1 MEKKKEFT
9 TVCDAR
15 LAGFEGF
22 YCSIWSPDDDVY
34 SYSVENDAEEDED
47 FTVDYKGYQNA
58 VCEKYTEVWEGW
70 MQQYIHEDIKLDF
83 LQVWQPRFYNY
94 VNDACEVRI
103 SLTRQAKKAIIE
115 KIINHRDKIAGW
127 IRDNHSNADGF
138 LTFWSNDI
146 DDWGGWVLFNTNAY
160 HQASYLAYMLY
171 YIVKAE
177 LEEEG
182 YTDDRPEIY
191 AYDKVHD
198 QVSVYSYIEDI
209 DKGKAA

>member
-1 MEKKKEFT
+1 MEKKKKFT
-9 TVCDAR
+9 TVCEAR
-15 LAGFEGF
+15 LASFEGF

-34 SYSVENDAEEDED
+34 NYSVEEGAEEDKD
-47 FTVDYKGYQNA
+47 FTVDYKGYQKA
-58 VCEKYTEVWEGW
+58 VCEKYTDVWEEW
-70 MQQYIHEDIKLDF
+70 MQEYIHEDIKLEF

-103 SLTRQAKKAIIE
+103 SLTHQAKKAIIE

-127 IRDNHSNADGF
+127 IKENHTSSSGF
-138 LTFWSNDI
+138 ISFLSNDI

-177 LEEEG
+177 LEAEG
-182 YTDDRPEIY
+182 YTDERPEIY
-191 AYDKVHD
+191 AYYKVSD
-198 QVSVYSYIEDI
+198 QVSTYNYIDDI

>member
-1 MEKKKEFT
+1 MEKKKKFT

-198 QVSVYSYIEDI
+198 QVSAYSYIEDI
-209 DKGKAA
+209 DNGKAA

>member
-1 MEKKKEFT
+1 MEKTKKFT

-22 YCSIWSPDDDVY
+22 YCSIWSPDDEVY
-34 SYSVENDAEEDED
+34 SYSVEEGAEEDKD

-58 VCEKYTEVWEGW
+58 VCEKYTDVWEEW
-70 MQQYIHEDIKLDF
+70 MQEYIHEDIKLEF

-94 VNDACEVRI
+94 VSDACEVRI

-127 IRDNHSNADGF
+127 IRENHSNTDGF

-146 DDWGGWVLFNTNAY
+146 DDWGGWVLFNTEAY
-160 HQASYLAYMLY
+160 HQANYLAYMLY

-177 LEEEG
+177 LDAEG
-182 YTDDRPEIY
+182 YTDERPEIY

>member
-1 MEKKKEFT
+1 MEKKKKFT

-160 HQASYLAYMLY
+160 HQECYLAYMLY

-198 QVSVYSYIEDI
+198 QVSAYSYIDDI

>member
-1 MEKKKEFT
+1 MEKTKKFT

-22 YCSIWSPDDDVY
+22 YCSIWSPDDDIY
-34 SYSVENDAEEDED
+34 YYGLENGFEEDKD
-47 FTVDYKGYQNA
+47 FTFDYKGYYKA
-58 VCEKYTEVWEGW
+58 ICEEYTEVWEGW

-103 SLTRQAKKAIIE
+103 SLTRQAKKAIIG

-127 IRDNHSNADGF
+127 IRENHSNTDGF

-146 DDWGGWVLFNTNAY
+146 DDWGGWVLFNTEAY
-160 HQASYLAYMLY
+160 HQSNYLAYMLY

-177 LEEEG
+177 LEAEG
-182 YTDDRPEIY
+182 YTDERPEIY
-191 AYDKVHD
+191 AYNKVHD
-198 QVSVYSYIEDI
+198 QVSAYSYIEDI

>member
-1 MEKKKEFT
+1 MEKKNKFT

-22 YCSIWSPDDDVY
+22 YCSIWSPDDDIY
-34 SYSVENDAEEDED
+34 YYGLENGFEEDKD
-47 FTVDYKGYQNA
+47 FTFDYKGYYKA
-58 VCEKYTEVWEGW
+58 ICEEYTEVWEGW
-70 MQQYIHEDIKLDF
+70 MQQYIHEDIKLEF

-127 IRDNHSNADGF
+127 IRENHSNTDGF

-146 DDWGGWVLFNTNAY
+146 DDWGGWVLFNTEAY

-177 LEEEG
+177 LEAEG
-182 YTDDRPEIY
+182 YTDERPEIY
-191 AYDKVHD
+191 AYNKVHD
-198 QVSVYSYIEDI
+198 KVSAYSYIEDI

>member
-1 MEKKKEFT
+1 MEKKKKFT
-9 TVCDAR
+9 TVCEAR
-15 LAGFEGF
+15 LASFEGF

-34 SYSVENDAEEDED
+34 NYSVEEGAEEDKN
-47 FTVDYKGYQNA
+47 FTVDYKGYQKA
-58 VCEKYTEVWEGW
+58 VCEKYTDVWEEW
-70 MQQYIHEDIKLDF
+70 MQEYIHEDIKLEF

-103 SLTRQAKKAIIE
+103 SLTHQAKKAIIE

-127 IRDNHSNADGF
+127 IKENHTSSSGF
-138 LTFWSNDI
+138 ISFLSNDI

-177 LEEEG
+177 LEAEG
-182 YTDDRPEIY
+182 YTDERPEIY
-191 AYDKVHD
+191 AYYKVSD
-198 QVSVYSYIEDI
+198 QVSTYNYIDDI

>member
-1 MEKKKEFT
+1 MEKKKFT

-34 SYSVENDAEEDED
+34 NYSVENGAEEDED
-47 FTVDYKGYQNA
+47 FTVDYKGYQKA
-58 VCEKYTEVWEGW
+58 VCEKYTDVWEEW
-70 MQQYIHEDIKLDF
+70 MQQYIHEDIKLEF

-103 SLTRQAKKAIIE
+103 KLTHQAKKAIIE
-115 KIINHRDKIAGW
+115 KVKNHRDKIAGW
-127 IRDNHSNADGF
+127 IKENHSNTDGF
-138 LTFWSNDI
+138 LSFLSNDI
-146 DDWGGWVLFNTNAY
+146 DDWGGWVLFDTEAY
-160 HQASYLAYMLY
+160 HQANYLAYMLY

-177 LEEEG
+177 LETEG
-182 YTDDRPEIY
+182 YTDERPEIY
-191 AYDKVHD
+191 AYYKVSD
-198 QVSVYSYIEDI
+198 QVSAYSYIDDI

>member
-1 MEKKKEFT
+1 MEKKKKFT

-22 YCSIWSPDDDVY
+22 YCSIWSPDDDIY
-34 SYSVENDAEEDED
+34 YYGLENGFEEDED
-47 FTVDYKGYQNA
+47 FTFDYKGYYKA
-58 VCEKYTEVWEGW
+58 ICEEYTEVWEGW

-83 LQVWQPRFYNY
+83 IQVWQPRFYNY
-94 VNDACEVRI
+94 NNDACVVRI
-103 SLTRQAKKAIIE
+103 KLTHQAKKAIIE
-115 KIINHRDKIAGW
+115 KAKNHRDKIAGW
-127 IRDNHSNADGF
+127 IRENHTSRSGF
-138 LTFWSNDI
+138 ISFLSNDI
-146 DDWGGWVLFNTNAY
+146 DDWGGWVLFNTEAS
-160 HQASYLAYMLY
+160 HQANYLAYMLY

-177 LEEEG
+177 LEAEG

>member
-1 MEKKKEFT
+1 MKKTKKFT
-9 TVCDAR
+9 TVCDSH
-15 LAGFEGF
+15 LASFEGF
-22 YCSIWSPDDDVY
+22 YCSIWSPDDDIY

-177 LEEEG
+177 LEAEG

-198 QVSVYSYIEDI
+198 QVSAYSYIDDI

>member
-1 MEKKKEFT
+1 MEKKNKFT

-22 YCSIWSPDDDVY
+22 YCSIWSPDDDIY
-34 SYSVENDAEEDED
+34 YYGLENGFEEDKD
-47 FTVDYKGYQNA
+47 FTFDYKGYYKA
-58 VCEKYTEVWEGW
+58 ICEEYTEVWEGW

-177 LEEEG
+177 LEAEG
-182 YTDDRPEIY
+182 YTDDRLEIY

-198 QVSVYSYIEDI
+198 QVSAYSYIEDI

>member
-1 MEKKKEFT
+1 MEKKKKFT

-103 SLTRQAKKAIIE
+103 SLTHQAKKAIIE
-115 KIINHRDKIAGW
+115 KAINHRDKIAGW

-198 QVSVYSYIEDI
+198 QVSAYSYIEDI

>member
-1 MEKKKEFT
+1 MEKKKKFT
-9 TVCDAR
+9 TVCNAR

-198 QVSVYSYIEDI
+198 QVSAYSYIDDI

>member
-1 MEKKKEFT
+1 MEKKKKFT

-58 VCEKYTEVWEGW
+58 VCEKYTDVWEGW

-198 QVSVYSYIEDI
+198 QVSAYSYIEDI

>member
-1 MEKKKEFT
+1 MEKKKKFT

-103 SLTRQAKKAIIE
+103 SLTRQAKKAIME

-127 IRDNHSNADGF
+127 IRENHSNTDGF
-138 LTFWSNDI
+138 LSFLSNDI

-198 QVSVYSYIEDI
+198 QVSAYSYIEDI

>member
-1 MEKKKEFT
+1 MEKKKKFT

-127 IRDNHSNADGF
+127 IRENHSNTEGF
-138 LTFWSNDI
+138 LSFLSNDI

-198 QVSVYSYIEDI
+198 QVSAYSYIEDI

>member
-1 MEKKKEFT
+1 MEKTKKFT

-22 YCSIWSPDDDVY
+22 YCSIWSPDDDIY
-34 SYSVENDAEEDED
+34 YYGLENGFEEDED
-47 FTVDYKGYQNA
+47 FIFDYKGYYKA
-58 VCEKYTEVWEGW
+58 ICEKYTDVWEEW

-94 VNDACEVRI
+94 VSDACEVRI

-127 IRDNHSNADGF
+127 IRENHSNTDGF

-146 DDWGGWVLFNTNAY
+146 DDWGGWVLFNTEAY
-160 HQASYLAYMLY
+160 HQANYLAYMLY

-177 LEEEG
+177 LEAEG
-182 YTDDRPEIY
+182 YTDERPEIY
-191 AYDKVHD
+191 AYNKVHD
-198 QVSVYSYIEDI
+198 QVSAYSYIEDI

>member
-1 MEKKKEFT
+1 MEKQKKFT

-198 QVSVYSYIEDI
+198 QVSAYSYIDDI

>member
-1 MEKKKEFT
+1 MEKKKNFT

-127 IRDNHSNADGF
+127 IRDNHSNTDGF

-198 QVSVYSYIEDI
+198 QVSAYSYIDDI

>member
-1 MEKKKEFT
+1 MEKKKLT

-34 SYSVENDAEEDED
+34 NYSVENGAEEDED
-47 FTVDYKGYQNA
+47 FTVDYKGYQKA
-58 VCEKYTEVWEGW
+58 VCEKYTDVWEEW
-70 MQQYIHEDIKLDF
+70 MQQYIHEDIKLEF

-103 SLTRQAKKAIIE
+103 KLTHQAKKAIIE
-115 KIINHRDKIAGW
+115 KVKNHRDKIAGW
-127 IRDNHSNADGF
+127 IKENHSNTDGF
-138 LTFWSNDI
+138 LSFLSNDI
-146 DDWGGWVLFNTNAY
+146 DDWGGWVLFDTEAY
-160 HQASYLAYMLY
+160 HQANYLAYMLY

-177 LEEEG
+177 LETEG
-182 YTDDRPEIY
+182 YTDERPEIY
-191 AYDKVHD
+191 AYYKVSD
-198 QVSVYSYIEDI
+198 QVSAYSYIDDI

>member
-1 MEKKKEFT
+1 MEKEKEFT
-9 TVCDAR
+9 TVYNAR

-34 SYSVENDAEEDED
+34 SYSVEEGAEEDKD
-47 FTVDYKGYQNA
+47 FTVDYKGYQKA
-58 VCEKYTEVWEGW
+58 VCEKYTYVWEEW
-70 MQQYIHEDIKLDF
+70 MQEYIHEDIKLEF

-103 SLTRQAKKAIIE
+103 SLTHQAKKAIIE
-115 KIINHRDKIAGW
+115 KAINHRDKIAGW
-127 IRDNHSNADGF
+127 IRENHSNTDGF
-138 LTFWSNDI
+138 LSFLSNDI
-146 DDWGGWVLFNTNAY
+146 DDWGGWVLFNTEAY
-160 HQASYLAYMLY
+160 HQECYLAYMLY

-177 LEEEG
+177 LEAEG
-182 YTDDRPEIY
+182 YTDERPEIY

-198 QVSVYSYIEDI
+198 QVSAYSYIDDI

>member
-1 MEKKKEFT
+1 MEKKKKFT

-22 YCSIWSPDDDVY
+22 YCSIWSPDDDIY
-34 SYSVENDAEEDED
+34 YYGLENGFEEDED
-47 FTVDYKGYQNA
+47 FTFDYKGYYKA
-58 VCEKYTEVWEGW
+58 ICEKYTEVWEGW

-127 IRDNHSNADGF
+127 IRDNHSHEDGF
-138 LTFWSNDI
+138 LSFWSNDI

-177 LEEEG
+177 LEAEG

>member
-1 MEKKKEFT
+1 MEKKKKFT

-127 IRDNHSNADGF
+127 IRDNHSNTEGF
-138 LTFWSNDI
+138 LSFWSNDI

-198 QVSVYSYIEDI
+198 QVSAYSYIDDI

>member
-1 MEKKKEFT
+1 MEKTKKFT
-9 TVCDAR
+9 TVCDVR
-15 LAGFEGF
+15 LASFEGF

-34 SYSVENDAEEDED
+34 NYSVEEGAEEDKD
-47 FTVDYKGYQNA
+47 FTVDYKGYQKA
-58 VCEKYTEVWEGW
+58 VCEKYTDVWEEW
-70 MQQYIHEDIKLDF
+70 MQEYIHEDIKLEF

-103 SLTRQAKKAIIE
+103 SLTHQAKKAIIE

-127 IRDNHSNADGF
+127 IKENHTSSSGF
-138 LTFWSNDI
+138 ISFLSNDI
-146 DDWGGWVLFNTNAY
+146 DDWGGWVLFNKNAY

-177 LEEEG
+177 LEAEG
-182 YTDDRPEIY
+182 YTDERPEIY
-191 AYDKVHD
+191 AYYKVSD
-198 QVSVYSYIEDI
+198 QVSTYNYIDDI

>member
-1 MEKKKEFT
+1 MEKTKKFT

-22 YCSIWSPDDDVY
+22 YCSIWSPDDDIY
-34 SYSVENDAEEDED
+34 YYGLENGFEEDED
-47 FTVDYKGYQNA
+47 FTFDYKGYYKA
-58 VCEKYTEVWEGW
+58 ICEEYTEVWEGW

-177 LEEEG
+177 LEAEG

-198 QVSVYSYIEDI
+198 QVSAYSYIEDI

>member
-1 MEKKKEFT
+1 MEKKKKFT

-115 KIINHRDKIAGW
+115 KIIIHRDKIAGW

-198 QVSVYSYIEDI
+198 QVSAYSYIDDI

>member
-1 MEKKKEFT
+1 MEKKKKFT
-9 TVCDAR
+9 TVCDVR
-15 LAGFEGF
+15 LASFEGF

-34 SYSVENDAEEDED
+34 NYSVEEGAEEDKD
-47 FTVDYKGYQNA
+47 FTVDYKGYQKA
-58 VCEKYTEVWEGW
+58 VCEKYTDVWEEW
-70 MQQYIHEDIKLDF
+70 MQEYIHEDIKLEF

-103 SLTRQAKKAIIE
+103 SLTHQAKKAIIE

-127 IRDNHSNADGF
+127 IKENHISSSGF
-138 LTFWSNDI
+138 ISFLSNDI

-177 LEEEG
+177 LEAEG
-182 YTDDRPEIY
+182 YTDERPEIY
-191 AYDKVHD
+191 AYYKVSD
-198 QVSVYSYIEDI
+198 QVSTYNYIDDI
-209 DKGKAA
+209 EKGKAA

>member
-1 MEKKKEFT
+1 MEKTKKFT

-22 YCSIWSPDDDVY
+22 YCSIWSPDDDIY
-34 SYSVENDAEEDED
+34 YYGLENGFEEDED
-47 FTVDYKGYQNA
+47 FTFDYKGYYKA
-58 VCEKYTEVWEGW
+58 ICEEYTEVWEGW

-103 SLTRQAKKAIIE
+103 SLTRQAKKVIIE

-127 IRDNHSNADGF
+127 IRENHSNTDGF

-146 DDWGGWVLFNTNAY
+146 DDWGGWVLFNTEAY
-160 HQASYLAYMLY
+160 HQANYLAYMLY

-177 LEEEG
+177 LEAEG
-182 YTDDRPEIY
+182 YTDERPEIY
-191 AYDKVHD
+191 AYNKVHD
-198 QVSVYSYIEDI
+198 QVSAYSYIEDI

>member
-1 MEKKKEFT
+1 MEKTKKFT

-22 YCSIWSPDDDVY
+22 YCSIWSPDDDIY
-34 SYSVENDAEEDED
+34 YYGLENGFEEDED
-47 FTVDYKGYQNA
+47 FTFDYKGYYKA
-58 VCEKYTEVWEGW
+58 ICEEYTEVWEGW

-160 HQASYLAYMLY
+160 HQANYLAYMLY

-177 LEEEG
+177 LEAEG

-198 QVSVYSYIEDI
+198 QVSAYSYIEDI

>member
-1 MEKKKEFT
+1 MEKKKKFT

-103 SLTRQAKKAIIE
+103 SLTRQAKKAIME

-198 QVSVYSYIEDI
+198 QVSAYSYIEDI